1 MKRTRAIVGGSLER
15 VGRHGFT
22 LIELLITITIILLLA
37 GISVPVIGG
46 MLANARKAATA
57 TTIKKV
63 DELLKTR
70 IAAFNG
76 FVDEQVRDRRSGATV
91 VLQGPKT
98 KQLVF
103 TADPFITFGTA
114 PRNFAKLAGYSP
126 MPLTDNA
133 VIAQRAM
140 VLARKGLFRKYFP
153 QNWAE
158 VRQHG
163 WPGQVGITPPAT
175 VNPTTESGEVL
186 YLMFTKL
193 GIPGFGDDAADVL
206 LPVEV
211 VDTDGNGFP
220 ELVDSWGRPLRFY
233 RWPTSLFRM
242 AAGDAAYR
250 ADATSAALSMV
261 SGYASK
267 KTLAG
272 ALNKDLDDPRRMIP
286 AAGFPGVTP
295 TTFANTFHTIST
307 FSLPLVVSAGLDGSL
322 GLKEPGD
329 TTAPATTSGRLG
341 FTLVDATD
349 GSLTAAQAAGLEDI
363 FDNMTN
369 LNATAGRTR

>member
-1 MKRTRAIVGGSLER
+1 
-15 VGRHGFT
+15 
-22 LIELLITITIILLLA
+22 
-37 GISVPVIGG
+37 
-46 MLANARKAATA
+46 
-57 TTIKKV
+57 
-63 DELLKTR
+63 
-70 IAAFNG
+70 
-76 FVDEQVRDRRSGATV
+76 
-91 VLQGPKT
+91 
-98 KQLVF
+98 
-103 TADPFITFGTA
+103 
-114 PRNFAKLAGYSP
+114 
-126 MPLTDNA
+126 
-133 VIAQRAM
+133 
-140 VLARKGLFRKYFP
+140 
-153 QNWAE
+153 
-158 VRQHG
+158 
-163 WPGQVGITPPAT
+163 
-175 VNPTTESGEVL
+175 
-186 YLMFTKL
+186 
-193 GIPGFGDDAADVL
+193 
-206 LPVEV
+206 
-211 VDTDGNGFP
+211 
-220 ELVDSWGRPLRFY
+220 
-233 RWPTSLFRM
+233 M